1 MKTNLIQFSV
11 GVFILAIVQV
21 LLSCGQASKAAVP
34 ANVRAERFYGPD
46 ATTCYVIL
54 QGETAVGGN
63 CLGKE

>member
-1 MKTNLIQFSV
+1 MNNLKWIA
-11 GVFILAIVQV
+11 GVAILAIVQI

-63 CLGKE
+63 CLGSN